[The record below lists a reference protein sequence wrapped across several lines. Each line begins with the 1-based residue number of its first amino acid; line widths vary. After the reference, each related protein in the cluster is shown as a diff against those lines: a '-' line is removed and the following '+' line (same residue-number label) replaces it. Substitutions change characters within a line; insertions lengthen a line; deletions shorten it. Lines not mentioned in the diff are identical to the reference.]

1 MSACYVFKAGL
12 DGKVCTGIGCST
24 AIFTVACK
32 CLLTVTN
39 KRLQNA
45 ICTKQY
51 QSFINFAKL
60 HY

>member
-51 QSFINFAKL
+51 QSFI
-60 HY
+60 